1 MPNSLNSWS
10 NSNRNVLYLWAL
22 IFADGYSLDWL
33 SKPLPPRSEWNNLA
47 CGLDQPLHLI
57 LVLRQFISEL
67 LHLLQQIFS
76 LVKLEVWL
84 WEVSVEA
91 LLLLLHPLLG
101 LVALVEE
108 LEGRWNVSEEMKKN
122 VNNETL
128 FILFNSHNLEVFQ
141 CPTYFF
147 SATTFTG
154 INDLIQKGKK
164 LIILFKILKSSSI
177 FKVNLPNFNKIA
189 PKIIE
194 PKTWAIT

>member
-1 MPNSLNSWS
+1 M
-10 NSNRNVLYLWAL
+10 
-22 IFADGYSLDWL
+22 
-33 SKPLPPRSEWNNLA
+33 
-47 CGLDQPLHLI
+47 
-57 LVLRQFISEL
+57 
-67 LHLLQQIFS
+67 
-76 LVKLEVWL
+76 
-84 WEVSVEA
+84 
-91 LLLLLHPLLG
+91 
-101 LVALVEE
+101 
-108 LEGRWNVSEEMKKN
+108 SEEMKKN

-194 PKTWAIT
+194 PKT